1 MDVVA
6 IILDMDTPGGE
17 VTASD
22 ELHREVLRC
31 RDAGK
36 PVVTCMRA
44 MGASGGYFIAAG
56 SDWIV
61 ANRLTMTGSVGVI
74 ISTLN
79 YKELF
84 AKVGLD
90 SEVYRSGD
98 MKDMLNGARAR
109 RPDEM
114 QYVQQLVNET
124 FREFADVV
132 AAGRERYETADDVI
146 NSSFGDGRILSGTHA
161 AELGLVD
168 QIGYFEDAVA
178 KARELAGVFDAKV
191 VRYRRALKLT
201 DILFSMKAQKSLEL
215 RSVLPEEARSMKT
228 GRMYFLAPT
237 VAP

>member
-1 MDVVA
+1 
-6 IILDMDTPGGE
+6 
-17 VTASD
+17 
-22 ELHREVLRC
+22 
-31 RDAGK
+31 
-36 PVVTCMRA
+36 